1 MTMESVNQSQIEEI
15 LRKIARLQ
23 NEMEYVKKNMIDVD
37 CVLTDEEKN
46 ELEEARS
53 EYERGETTSLEDFE
67 KEMRLIHKKK

>member
-1 MTMESVNQSQIEEI
+1 MEHGNQEI
-15 LRKIARLQ
+15 LRKLNKIQ
-23 NEMEYVKKNMIDVD
+23 IDINFIKNNMIDVD

-53 EYERGETTSLEDFE
+53 EHERGETTSLEDFE